1 MLPLEFEALEAAFAP
16 PPSMTSAAE

>member
-1 MLPLEFEALEAAFAP
+1 MLPVEFEALEAAFAP

>member
-1 MLPLEFEALEAAFAP
+1 MLPREFEALEAAFAP